1 VLGLIQVMQHLEDIA
16 EVGKG
21 IAVAFVAT
29 IYGVGMANILF
40 LPWAGKLKIKFREE
54 QVLREMKLEGV
65 ISILEGMNPRMLETM
80 LTGYLPE
87 HKQPAPAEKAA
98 GASA

>member
-1 VLGLIQVMQHLEDIA
+1 MQHLENIS

-29 IYGVGMANILF
+29 IYGVGSANILF
-40 LPWAGKLKIKFREE
+40 LPWAGKLRIKLRQE

-65 ISILEGMNPRMLETM
+65 VSILEGMNPRLLETK
-80 LTGYLPE
+80 LLGYLLE
-87 HKQPAPAEKAA
+87 QKQKAPGK
-98 GASA
+98 S

>member
-1 VLGLIQVMQHLEDIA
+1 MSSP
-16 EVGKG
+16 
-21 IAVAFVAT
+21 AT
-29 IYGVGMANILF
+29 IYGVGSANILF

-80 LTGYLPE
+80 LMGYLQE
-87 HKQPAPAEKAA
+87 HEQQPQQKAA
-98 GASA
+98 ASA